1 MIVHDAAATFV
12 DLIDAARWWARA
24 AGAAVGVLTAAGLAI
39 GIRAV
44 ARRRTASLDR
54 SDYDTAA

>member
-12 DLIDAARWWARA
+12 DLIDAARWC
-24 AGAAVGVLTAAGLAI
+24 AGAIAGAVGVLTDAGTAL

-44 ARRRTASLDR
+44 ARRRTARTDR

>member
-12 DLIDAARWWARA
+12 DLIDAAIWWARA
-24 AGAAVGVLTAAGLAI
+24 IGATAAGLAAAGTAL

-44 ARRRTASLDR
+44 ARRRTARADR